1 MTGCGECARWAPS
14 VVLCEFCLPAR
25 SPLRRSWASDAKCKF
40 CLPVHNSVERLPPG
54 RVTCAVRIFCLFLP
68 CLPSTPLLLDTVSSF
83 WQACLP
89 LSPFLSLFY
98 AFAVGCCARLLPH
111 CLSSCPLLLSF
122 PVSLLRLCLL
132 LDAAPILASVSHSNS
147 IPCLPPFLFLAFALL
162 VEAQVFL
169 LVSLRPCVAVEC
181 CAPPSRS
188 LPPVV
193 YCLALFTPPSFSDV
207 SLLVFH
213 ASAPLLV
220 YSSSLPWSGML
231 GPPFHSLLPF
241 CPPCCPYSCLHSFR

>member
-1 MTGCGECARWAPS
+1 MPCWYVVCPFLVALLRLCCWILCPPS
-14 VVLCEFCLPAR
+14 GKLVSHCLP
-25 SPLRRSWASDAKCKF
+25 S
-40 CLPVHNSVERLPPG
+40 CLS
-54 RVTCAVRIFCLFLP
+54 
-68 CLPSTPLLLDTVSSF
+68 STPLLLDAAAALF
-83 WQACLP
+83 
-89 LSPFLSLFY
+89 LSPFFSPFY

-132 LDAAPILASVSHSNS
+132 LDAAPILASVSHST
-147 IPCLPPFLFLAFALL
+147 PCLPPVLFLAFALL
-162 VEAQVFL
+162 VEARKFSFSSPFALAL
-169 LVSLRPCVAVEC
+169 LSNA
-181 CAPPSRS
+181 APPFSQLAS
-188 LPPVV
+188 CCLL
-193 YCLALFTPPSFSDV
+193 LALFTLPFSDV